1 MRSAASGDVVY
12 FKIGLRRSY
21 LITSLSDI
29 RHALQDQRPQLPQE
43 SAADLVPSPAL
54 LMVHGDHQSAHRQEL
69 LELRHIE
76 RRGRQ

>member
-43 SAADLVPSPAL
+43 SANYRKS
-54 LMVHGDHQSAHRQEL
+54 Q
-69 LELRHIE
+69 LRTSSL
-76 RRGRQ
+76 RRHC